1 MRFSAPIL
9 CLSVNR
15 FAISAG
21 HFGAA
26 APSHHRLSLPSRAER
41 TGRAKID
48 MAMAEAPLYPQ
59 VIVGYVETERGEDA
73 RVLAERIVERD
84 GGELKIIHVERG
96 SPADALQ
103 ALAERGDADLIVLG
117 STHHAHL
124 GAVAPGSVAEHLL
137 HGARCRLVIAP
148 KGYAAADHSQDRLR
162 VAAVGYNGMAESY
175 AALEEAARLA
185 SKFGGS
191 LRVIAVATPVPG
203 MGAAAAAQ
211 AGAEAGPDFQTQLNQ
226 AVAGLPGELRALP
239 VFERGDPVEK
249 LLEAAEMGVDL
260 LVLGS
265 RGFGPV
271 MRLLL
276 GSVSSRVIREAPCPV
291 LVVPRPA

>member
-1 MRFSAPIL
+1 
-9 CLSVNR
+9 
-15 FAISAG
+15 
-21 HFGAA
+21 
-26 APSHHRLSLPSRAER
+26 
-41 TGRAKID
+41 
-48 MAMAEAPLYPQ
+48 MAVDAPLYPK
-59 VIVGYVETERGEDA
+59 VVVGYVETERGEDA

-84 GGELKIIHVERG
+84 GGELKVIHVEKG
-96 SPADALQ
+96 SPADALL
-103 ALAERGDADLIVLG
+103 ALAEKGEADLIVLG

-124 GAVAPGSVAEHLL
+124 GSVAPGSVAEHLL
-137 HGARCRLVIAP
+137 HGAKCRLVIAP
-148 KGYAAADHSQDRLR
+148 KGYADRITPTTGCAWPLSASTGWRSPMQHSMRP
-162 VAAVGYNGMAESY
+162 E
-175 AALEEAARLA
+175 RLA

-211 AGAEAGPDFQTQLNQ
+211 AGAEAGPDFQTQLNE
-226 AVAGLPGELRALP
+226 AVAELPAEMRALL

-249 LLEAAEMGVDL
+249 LLEAADMGVDL

-271 MRLLL
+271 MRLLI
-276 GSVSSRVIREAPCPV
+276 GSVSSRVIRDAPCPV

>member
-1 MRFSAPIL
+1 
-9 CLSVNR
+9 
-15 FAISAG
+15 
-21 HFGAA
+21 
-26 APSHHRLSLPSRAER
+26 
-41 TGRAKID
+41 
-48 MAMAEAPLYPQ
+48 MAEAPPIYPQ
-59 VIVGYVETERGEDA
+59 VVVGYLENERGDDA

-84 GGELKIIHVERG
+84 GGELKIVHVEKG
-96 SPADALQ
+96 SPADTLQ
-103 ALAERGDADLIVLG
+103 ALAERGEADLIVLG

-124 GAVAPGSVAEHLL
+124 GSVAPGSVAEHLT

-148 KGYAAADHSQDRLR
+148 KGYAQADHSQDRLR
-162 VAAVGYNGMAESY
+162 VAAVGFDGMAESF
-175 AALEEAARLA
+175 AALDEAAKLA

-191 LRVIAVATPVPG
+191 LRVIGVATPVPA
-203 MGAAAAAQ
+203 MGAAAAAR

-226 AVAGLPGELRALP
+226 AVAELPAELRALP

-271 MRLLL
+271 MRLLI

>member
-1 MRFSAPIL
+1 MASAPPI
-9 CLSVNR
+9 
-15 FAISAG
+15 
-21 HFGAA
+21 
-26 APSHHRLSLPSRAER
+26 
-41 TGRAKID
+41 
-48 MAMAEAPLYPQ
+48 YPK
-59 VIVGYVETERGEDA
+59 VVVGYLDNERGEDA

-84 GGELKIIHVERG
+84 GGELKVVYVEKG

-103 ALAERGDADLIVLG
+103 ALAESGEADLIVLG

-124 GAVAPGSVAEHLL
+124 GSVSPGSVAEHLL

-148 KGYAAADHSQDRLR
+148 KGYCDEDHSQDRLR
-162 VAAVGYNGMAESY
+162 VAAVGFDGMAESY
-175 AALEEAARLA
+175 AALDEAAKLA
-185 SKFGGS
+185 AKFGGS
-191 LRVIAVATPVPG
+191 LRVIGVATPVPA

-211 AGAEAGPDFQTQLNQ
+211 AGPEAGPDFQTQLNNV
-226 AVAGLPGELRALP
+226 VAELPPELRALP

-271 MRLLL
+271 MRLLI

>member
-1 MRFSAPIL
+1 MSDTPPI
-9 CLSVNR
+9 
-15 FAISAG
+15 
-21 HFGAA
+21 
-26 APSHHRLSLPSRAER
+26 
-41 TGRAKID
+41 
-48 MAMAEAPLYPQ
+48 YPK
-59 VIVGYVETERGEDA
+59 VVVGYLENERGEDA

-84 GGELKIIHVERG
+84 GGALKVVHVEKG

-117 STHHAHL
+117 STHHAHI
-124 GAVAPGSVAEHLL
+124 GSVAPGAVAEHLL

-148 KGYAAADHSQDRLR
+148 KGYSETDHTQDRLR
-162 VAAVGYNGMAESY
+162 VAAVGFDGMAESY

-185 SKFGGS
+185 AKFGGS
-191 LRVIAVATPVPG
+191 LRVIGVATPVPA

-211 AGAEAGPDFQTQLNQ
+211 AGAEAGPDFQTQLNN
-226 AVAGLPGELRALP
+226 AVAQLPEELRALP
-239 VFERGDPVEK
+239 VFERGDPVQK
-249 LLEAAEMGVDL
+249 LLEAAEVGVDL

-271 MRLLL
+271 MRLLI